1 MAINDFK
8 RSVGTFS
15 TRNEAEH
22 ALTQLREAGFDMDDV
37 SILVK
42 NDDNEPDEIAG
53 AEVKDTVGNQADKGA
68 ATGAVTGGTIG
79 GVTGLLVGIG
89 ALAIPGIGP
98 VMTAGAVGTAIATAL
113 SGGAIGAAAGG
124 LVGALVGL
132 GIPKER
138 AEVYD
143 GVLRQGGYVVV
154 VDGTQEELNQAQAI
168 LQHTNI
174 GNYGVYDAPAG
185 TYKERTQ
192 TPMTMEER
200 RRTLGQTSVS
210 RPIDDSTMTPEERR
224 QNLGKT
230 IEGQVQETWGRVTG
244 DPIDKGEG
252 QAKKQQADAERRTM

>member
-1 MAINDFK
+1 MATHDFK

-22 ALTQLREAGFDMDDV
+22 ALTQLRQSGFDMDDV

-68 ATGAVTGGTIG
+68 ATGAVTGGAIG

-98 VMTAGAVGTAIATAL
+98 VMTAGAVGTAIASAL

-143 GVLRQGGYVVV
+143 SVIRQGGYVVV
-154 VDGTQEELNQAQAI
+154 VDGTQEEINQAQSI
-168 LQHTNI
+168 LQQANV
-174 GNYGVYDAPAG
+174 GNYGVYDAPVG
-185 TYKERTQ
+185 TYKERSHDY
-192 TPMTMEER
+192 MTMEER
-200 RRTLGQTSVS
+200 KRTLSQTPTN
-210 RPIDDSTMTPEERR
+210 RPADSNMTAGERKD
-224 QNLGKT
+224 NLGKT
-230 IEGQVQETWGRVTG
+230 VEGQVQETWGKVTG
-244 DPIDKGEG
+244 DPVDQAEG
-252 QAKKQQADAERRTM
+252 AAKKQQADAERRTM